1 MQALLSRRLTP
12 AVLTALVLLAA
23 VGAAPLR
30 ADDYPVFE
38 GRVYTQTA
46 GDGAPPRAGYLVSD
60 RDQIPFWTEF
70 RNRGGVY
77 ALGYP
82 ITQRFEWDGFL
93 CQGFQKAILQWRPDT
108 RTFDFINVFDRLSE
122 EGYDDRLSALLVP
135 PYESFEE
142 TDLDW
147 PTIVERRL
155 GLLADSPPLQAAYH
169 GHHDPMRWY
178 GLPTSHVVRY
188 ADVHAIRLQRAVL
201 QLWLVDLPWARAGEV
216 TVANGAD
223 LAKQVGLLPANA
235 LAVVQPDPSDDPIVI
250 AVNEARATLGLPP
263 LAKSP
268 ELMQAAQSHADYY
281 VRNLGDPNSGGL
293 HTEVPGKPGFTG
305 RRIFDRA
312 KAAGYPLD
320 WIDETFGF
328 LDPARTLD
336 WALGTVFHRYMFVHP
351 SAAHVGYGTA
361 SAGRTTAT
369 VFNVGL
375 SPEHTAPV
383 PLPSVYPAD
392 GARGVP
398 TVWDGAESP
407 DPAPGVP
414 RPLGPPITLQFG
426 LDDRVAWTG
435 ASLHDQA
442 GQTVPAVTSTSEWR
456 RAIALIPRDPL
467 RPATVYTVVATGLRN
482 GTPFEFRS
490 GFTTR

>member
-1 MQALLSRRLTP
+1 MQALLRRRLTP

-30 ADDYPVFE
+30 AHDYPVFE

-46 GDGAPPRAGYLVSD
+46 GDAAPPQAGYLVSD
-60 RDQIPFWTEF
+60 RDGIPFWTEF

-82 ITQRFEWDGFL
+82 ITQRFEWDGFIA
-93 CQGFQKAILQWRPDT
+93 QGFQKVILQWRPDT
-108 RTFDFINVFDRLSE
+108 RTFDFINIFDRLAD
-122 EGYDDRLSALLVP
+122 EGHDGGLSDLMVP
-135 PYESFEE
+135 PSESFNEI
-142 TDLDW
+142 DLDW
-147 PTIVERRL
+147 ETIVDRRL
-155 GLLADSPPLQAAYH
+155 GLLADSPPLQAAYR
-169 GHHDPMRWY
+169 GHQDAMRWY

-188 ADVHAIRLQRAVL
+188 VDVHAIRLQRAVL
-201 QLWLVDLPWARAGEV
+201 QLWLVDLPWADAGEV
-216 TVANGAD
+216 TVANGGD
-223 LAKQVGLLPANA
+223 LAKQAGLIPADA
-235 LAVVQPDPSDDPIVI
+235 LVLVQPDPSDDPIVI
-250 AVNEARATLGLPP
+250 AVNQARATLGLPP

-281 VRNLGDPNSGGL
+281 VRNLGDPSSGGL

-305 RRIFDRA
+305 RSIYDRA
-312 KAAGYPLD
+312 NSAGYPLN

-328 LDPARTLD
+328 LGPARTLD
-336 WALGTVFHRYMFVHP
+336 WALDTVFHRYMFVHP

-361 SAGRTTAT
+361 SAGRTTVT
-369 VFNVGL
+369 IFNVGL
-375 SPEHTAPV
+375 SPAHTAAV

-407 DPAPGVP
+407 DPAPGIP

-426 LDDRVAWTG
+426 LDDRVDWTG
-435 ASLHDQA
+435 ASLHDAA
-442 GQTVPAVTSTSEWR
+442 GQTIPAVTSTSEWR

-467 RPATVYTVVATGLRN
+467 RPAMLYTVVVTGLRN

-490 GFTTR
+490 EFTTR